1 MKLFELSRS
10 LRRAA
15 FRAAPVFAAF
25 TATLSAMTVE
35 SYYRG
40 LHDIYEYS
48 NTSFGI
54 KILDVNVA
62 GPLSVEMWGERSL
75 PRFPHP
81 PSGLNGFDTSFT
93 SAGLGVCADW
103 SYLQIGVQGNVG
115 DVARFGRLEGVAT
128 ISGKIPLLRRFRL
141 MPGWESSAHIA
152 KKSAFADV
160 MGMRA
165 HSHHAELGLGMKLW
179 EAWVNYDIE
188 LIDGV
193 DSTTYGRYMEGPDLY
208 LRFEDPQFN
217 AILQTKL
224 DSADIEVN
232 PIPANRIDQF
242 SAYFYG
248 PTFPFL
254 YVGGYYTLTRGNRDN
269 IIPTSQYIIPAPE
282 DAYTLLDSVLFLP
295 TADFPY
301 KSREQEWALGISV
314 SVLET
319 FSAPRFPLSGIEG
332 KIDFPILSGGRY
344 KGYYYSETRY
354 PLFLNPR
361 SFSYSYSGLGPLK
374 AGAKAHK
381 RLPFGLD
388 LSGSYS
394 FFAEPYTAEN
404 NIFERY
410 FGPDVYRYHEFSI
423 RLSWTP
429 SLESNKNE

>member
-1 MKLFELSRS
+1 MKPCQLFLS

-15 FRAAPVFAAF
+15 FRAAPVFAVF
-25 TATLSAMTVE
+25 TTTLSALTVE
-35 SYYRG
+35 SYYAR
-40 LHDIYEYS
+40 LHDVYGYS

-54 KILDVNVA
+54 KILDVDVV

-81 PSGLNGFDTSFT
+81 PNGLNGFDTSFT
-93 SAGLGVCADW
+93 SAGLGISADW
-103 SYLQIGVQGNVG
+103 SYLKVGIRGTVG
-115 DVARFGRLEGVAT
+115 DVVRFGRLEGAAT

-141 MPGWESSAHIA
+141 MPGWESSAHVA
-152 KKSAFADV
+152 EKSAFADV

-165 HSHHAELGLGMKLW
+165 HSHHAELGFGMKLW

-208 LRFEDPQFN
+208 LRFGNPRFD
-217 AILQTKL
+217 AILQTAL
-224 DSADIEVN
+224 DSANIEIN
-232 PIPANRIDQF
+232 PIPANRINQF
-242 SAYFYG
+242 SAYFFG
-248 PTFPFL
+248 PAFPFL
-254 YVGGYYTLTRGNRDN
+254 YVGGYYTLTKCRRDN
-269 IIPTSQYIIPAPE
+269 IIPTAQYTIPAPE
-282 DAYTLLDSVLFLP
+282 DAYTALDSVLYLP

-301 KSREQEWALGISV
+301 KSRKQEWALGVSV
-314 SVLET
+314 SVLGT
-319 FSAPRFPLSGIEG
+319 FSAPRSPLSGIEG

-344 KGYYYSETRY
+344 KGYYYAET
-354 PLFLNPR
+354 LNLLSLYLD
-361 SFSYSYSGLGPLK
+361 SFEYDYSGLGPLK

-381 RLPFGLD
+381 RLPFGLV

-423 RLSWTP
+423 QLGWTP
-429 SLESNKNE
+429 SLESNKN